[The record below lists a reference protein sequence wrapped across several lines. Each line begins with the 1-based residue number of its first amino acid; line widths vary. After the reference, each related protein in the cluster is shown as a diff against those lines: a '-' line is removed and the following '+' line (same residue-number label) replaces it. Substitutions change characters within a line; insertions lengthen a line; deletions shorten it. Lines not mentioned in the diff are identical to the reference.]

1 MKNSGEG
8 VYPMI
13 YTAAQSNQACC
24 IKHGITKLEH
34 FAGLAMQG
42 YLASGNA
49 GNYTAL
55 IAGWSVATAKDLL
68 AELENES

>member
-42 YLASGNA
+42 YIAA
-49 GNYTAL
+49 GGDFDA
-55 IAGWSVATAKDLL
+55 AWSVASAKALL
-68 AELENES
+68 AELDTEQ